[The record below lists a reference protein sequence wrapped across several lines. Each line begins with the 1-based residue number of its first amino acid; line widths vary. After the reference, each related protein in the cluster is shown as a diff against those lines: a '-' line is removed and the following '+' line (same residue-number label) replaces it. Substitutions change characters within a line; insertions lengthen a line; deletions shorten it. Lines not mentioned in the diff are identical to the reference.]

1 MWLSGLSACLGSKRS
16 GVPFPVRA
24 QAWVAGQVSQLGVH
38 ERQQIDLSLT
48 PDVFLPLSLLPPFPS
63 LSKTSK

>member
-48 PDVFLPLSLLPPFPS
+48 PDVFLPLFLPPPS
-63 LSKTSK
+63 LPLSLKNK